1 MTRGVR
7 LVFLGSPGA
16 GKGTQARELAREWE
30 VPQIATGDM
39 LRDAVAAGTS
49 LGQQAKGY
57 MDRGVLVPDDV
68 IIGLIAERL
77 AQPDA
82 KRGFILDGFPRTI
95 PQAQALD
102 RLLGDLG
109 WPLDRVIVFEVSE
122 PELLRRLTGRR
133 SCPVC
138 QSTFHLVSAPPRQP
152 GLCDKCGNAL
162 VQRVD
167 DREETVRKR
176 LVVFVDQ
183 TAPCSTT
190 TAAGGCWPRSPARV
204 GSRRSGAPF
213 AGRPTSIR
221 GPPTGSVRDRS
232 QIGP

>member
-49 LGQQAKGY
+49 LGRQAKSY
-57 MDRGVLVPDDV
+57 MDRGALVPDDV

-77 AQPDA
+77 AQADA
-82 KRGFILDGFPRTI
+82 ERGFILDGFPRTI
-95 PQAQALD
+95 PQAEALD

-109 WPLDRVIVFEVSE
+109 WPLDRVIVFDVSE

-138 QSTFHLVSAPPRQP
+138 QSTYHLVSAPPRQP
-152 GLCDKCGNAL
+152 GICDKCGNAL

-176 LVVFVDQ
+176 LVVYADQ
-183 TAPCSTT
+183 TAPLLDYYRGRGLLASVSGEGAVDTIRS
-190 TAAGGCWPRSPARV
+190 AIRRAVNVRPRPADKV
-204 GSRRSGAPF
+204 GP
-213 AGRPTSIR
+213 
-221 GPPTGSVRDRS
+221 
-232 QIGP
+232 

>member
-1 MTRGVR
+1 
-7 LVFLGSPGA
+7 
-16 GKGTQARELAREWE
+16 LAREWE

-39 LRDAVAAGTS
+39 LRDAVAAGTA
-49 LGQQAKGY
+49 LGQQAKSY

-77 AQPDA
+77 ALPDA

-109 WPLDRVIVFEVSE
+109 WPLDRVIVFDVSE

-138 QSTFHLVSAPPRQP
+138 QSTYHLVSAPPRQP
-152 GLCDKCGNAL
+152 GVCDKCGNAL
-162 VQRVD
+162 IQRVD

-176 LVVFVDQ
+176 LVVFAEQ
-183 TAPCSTT
+183 TAPLLDYYRGQGLLVS
-190 TAAGGCWPRSPARV
+190 V
-204 GSRRSGAPF
+204 SGEGAVE
-213 AGRPTSIR
+213 SIR
-221 GPPTGSVRDRS
+221 SAIRRAVDASPRGGP
-232 QIGP
+232 

>member
-1 MTRGVR
+1 
-7 LVFLGSPGA
+7 
-16 GKGTQARELAREWE
+16 
-30 VPQIATGDM
+30 M
-39 LRDAVAAGTS
+39 LRDAVAAGTA
-49 LGQQAKGY
+49 LGQQAKSY

-77 AQPDA
+77 ALPDA

-109 WPLDRVIVFEVSE
+109 WPLDRVIVFDVSE

-138 QSTFHLVSAPPRQP
+138 QSTYHVVSAPPRQP
-152 GLCDKCGNAL
+152 GVCDKCGNAL
-162 VQRVD
+162 IQRVD

-176 LVVFVDQ
+176 LVVFAEQ
-183 TAPCSTT
+183 TAPLLDYYRGQGLLVS
-190 TAAGGCWPRSPARV
+190 V
-204 GSRRSGAPF
+204 SGEGAVE
-213 AGRPTSIR
+213 SIR
-221 GPPTGSVRDRS
+221 SAIRRAVDASPRGGP
-232 QIGP
+232 